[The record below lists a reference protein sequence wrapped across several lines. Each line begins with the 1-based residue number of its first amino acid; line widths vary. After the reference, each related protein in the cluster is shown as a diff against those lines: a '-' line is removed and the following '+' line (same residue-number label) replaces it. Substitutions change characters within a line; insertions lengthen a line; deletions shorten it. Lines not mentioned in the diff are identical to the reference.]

1 MKNLLLLALASL
13 AGTTAAAEEDAAGR
27 LKPWLARPAG
37 ALIAEDFT
45 PGGINDR
52 WFFTEWWTAREG
64 VLLRNELAGENKR
77 LFWKK
82 PTYKD
87 SSISLDFSFRGAEEI
102 RLMSGTPGKYN
113 FVVRLHRDHF
123 RLNTAGDSTAGH
135 LPSIQG
141 ECPFRFE
148 EQKWYRLQVEVLA
161 DEIVARIDDDHF
173 VVGRHPIIDRQRS
186 YFALQVNGPGAAF
199 DNIRLYNATPVEGW
213 QQRRPELLQ
222 AQLKRPWLPRS
233 LKERHKDRKVIA
245 RDQAW
250 RTDPEYREL
259 VKRYELLRKQAREKF
274 PAAHVSTKEAQKK
287 IGALRK
293 ELLKKDAKYKELSR
307 SINKARRSEE
317 LYLRKKSPHLET
329 LPAHQYKAAL
339 KKSRLQAMEND
350 PAFNRLLEKT
360 ATLEKK
366 GQAAYP
372 QLESSNE
379 EIVAGRKAAGKKL
392 QETSEEFR
400 SSNGKTAS
408 AWRAVQAHL
417 LKSDPILNQL
427 EKELQRAKKGSK

>member
-13 AGTTAAAEEDAAGR
+13 FGTTVAAEEDAAGM
-27 LKPWLARPAG
+27 LKPWLAKPAG

-82 PTYKD
+82 PSYKD
-87 SSISLDFSFRGAEEI
+87 ASISLDFSFRGAEEI

-123 RLNTAGDSTAGH
+123 RLNTASDSTAGH

-141 ECPFRFE
+141 ECPFAFDE
-148 EQKWYRLQVEVLA
+148 KKWYRLQVEVLA
-161 DEIVARIDDDHF
+161 DEIVARIDDEHF

-199 DNIRLYNATPVEGW
+199 DNIRLYKGTPVQGW
-213 QQRRPELLQ
+213 QQRRPGLLQ

-245 RDQAW
+245 RDRAW
-250 RTDPEYREL
+250 RTDPEYRAL

-274 PAAHVSTKEAQKK
+274 PAAHVSTKEARKK

-293 ELLKKDAKYKELSR
+293 ELLRKDANYKELSR
-307 SINKARRSEE
+307 SINKARRNEE
-317 LYLRKKSPHLET
+317 LYLRKKNPRLET
-329 LPAHQYKAAL
+329 LPAYQYKAAL
-339 KKSRLQAMEND
+339 KKSRLRAIEND
-350 PAFNRLLEKT
+350 PAFNSLLEKT

-366 GQAAYP
+366 GRTDYP

-392 QETSEEFR
+392 QDTSEEFR
-400 SSNGKTAS
+400 SSNGQTAS